1 VSLRHVI
8 AQLLRDDPAIATLL
22 TGGIYPAGTTDA
34 TDQTAITRQLTPA
47 AYDARGDVLP
57 CGLVAEEPSAGLG
70 PIPLATLGVVRIWLY
85 QQRGRGTIDP
95 VAKAIAIKFDRER
108 VTADGRPCTLRYAGI
123 GGSSTTD
130 PALRDASVGW
140 VRVQANYLLAL
151 PT

>member
-1 VSLRHVI
+1 MSLRHVI
-8 AQLLRDDPAIATLL
+8 AQAIRDDPAIATLL
-22 TGGIYPAGTTDA
+22 TGGIYPTGVLDA
-34 TDQTAITRQLTPA
+34 DDQTCISKQTTRL

-57 CGLVAEEPSAGLG
+57 CALVAEEPSAGLG

-85 QQRGRGTIDP
+85 QQRGRGTIDL
-95 VAKAIAIKFDRER
+95 VAKGIAIRFDRER
-108 VTADGRPCTLRYAGI
+108 VTADERPCTLRYAGI

-151 PT
+151 PQ